1 MQIGNRI
8 QAFEW
13 YHFQRPRVTSNLD
26 FFVYKVVLRLI
37 AVKMEGTDITGI
49 ALTMLLYCKSPG
61 SCQGSDPGSNLGKL
75 PESGGNQGEVPVSG
89 LSGEFGSTCVV
100 DSPNTWEATGGHG
113 PGEICVGWR
122 ITEGLVV
129 SDD

>member
-49 ALTMLLYCKSPG
+49 ALTLLLYLQIFPIYVCLLRGCK
-61 SCQGSDPGSNLGKL
+61 CECDDVNLW
-75 PESGGNQGEVPVSG
+75 SRVTWPVRFRSI
-89 LSGEFGSTCVV
+89 S
-100 DSPNTWEATGGHG
+100 
-113 PGEICVGWR
+113 R
-122 ITEGLVV
+122 
-129 SDD
+129 